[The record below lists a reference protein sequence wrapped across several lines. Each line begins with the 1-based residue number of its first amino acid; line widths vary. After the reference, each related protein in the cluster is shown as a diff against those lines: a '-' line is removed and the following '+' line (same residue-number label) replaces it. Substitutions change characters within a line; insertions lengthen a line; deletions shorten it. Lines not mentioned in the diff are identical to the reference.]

1 MNAQF
6 LKRAIDIAERESKDG
21 QNGPFGALI
30 ALNDNI
36 ISEGWNQVVETNDPT
51 AHAEIVA
58 IRKACRLLGRFDLE
72 GCILYT
78 SCEPCPMCLSAIYWA
93 RIPLVCY
100 ASTKEDA
107 EKAGFD
113 DDFIYR
119 ELAIP
124 MDKRQVRFVQELR
137 EQGNRVFDAWI
148 QNPNKLMY

>member
-1 MNAQF
+1 MNVQF
-6 LKRAIDIAERESKDG
+6 LNRAIEIASRESKDG
-21 QNGPFGALI
+21 QNGPFGAVV
-30 ALNDNI
+30 AFNDTL

-58 IRKACRLLGRFDLE
+58 IRKACRKLGRFELND
-72 GCILYT
+72 CTLYT

-93 RIPLVCY
+93 RIPIVCY

-113 DDFIYR
+113 DDFIYK
-119 ELAIP
+119 ELVIP

-137 EQGNRVFDAWI
+137 TQGNRVFDAWTH
-148 QNPNKLMY
+148 NPNKRMY